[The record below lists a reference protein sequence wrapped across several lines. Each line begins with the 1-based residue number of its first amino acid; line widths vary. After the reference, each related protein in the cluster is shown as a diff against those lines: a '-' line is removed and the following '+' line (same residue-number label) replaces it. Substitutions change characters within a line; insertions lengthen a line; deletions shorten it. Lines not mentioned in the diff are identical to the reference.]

1 VPQRAAEAQ
10 AVQVETINGGSHTVN
25 RTESPQA
32 PGGQS
37 AGIHET
43 AELSSAKSDKNEW
56 PAPVIPENRWV
67 PASQPESQADNV
79 IEDIDT
85 VDVFPEATGPEAAD
99 VTEMESVVPIEF
111 EEDITSPS
119 QEITQPEAE
128 TEVGIEPDIE
138 ESLNVSEEF
147 DEADIPELDEETNP
161 TIIRTETPP
170 MPKTFIGEQF
180 TPVPE
185 AKVSFDVTP
194 QDIETAAAASQ
205 ESIRAMFDEVLEPLE
220 PEAAQTATQ
229 LVDQVAEILTRTAPA
244 AEGEPAASEELEE
257 ALEQLFAVM
266 DIPCDEETLVEFIS
280 SIRLEDPRLTSDNI
294 REAIADPGTHEKKI
308 FNYLIIRNLSLM
320 TQKNPSHIIL
330 GRYAI
335 NYGAELLVA
344 A

>member
-10 AVQVETINGGSHTVN
+10 AVQVEAVSGGT
-25 RTESPQA
+25 RAADRAESPQA
-32 PGGQS
+32 ADEPS
-37 AGIHET
+37 VSIHET

-67 PASQPESQADNV
+67 SAASPESQPDAD
-79 IEDIDT
+79 IENFGPA
-85 VDVFPEATGPEAAD
+85 DVFTGAAEPEPADEIDLQPEILVD
-99 VTEMESVVPIEF
+99 S
-111 EEDITSPS
+111 EEDIARPPE
-119 QEITQPEAE
+119 EI
-128 TEVGIEPDIE
+128 VRLEPDA
-138 ESLNVSEEF
+138 ESELELEPENQLNII
-147 DEADIPELDEETNP
+147 DELEDADIPELDEETGP

-170 MPKTFIGEQF
+170 IPKTFIGEQF
-180 TPVPE
+180 APVPE
-185 AKVSFDVTP
+185 AKVSFDVTE
-194 QDIETAAAASQ
+194 QDIETAASASQ
-205 ESIRAMFDEVLEPLE
+205 ESVRAMFDEVLEPLE

-229 LVDQVAEILTRTAPA
+229 LVDQVVEILTRTAPS
-244 AEGEPAASEELEE
+244 AEEEPADSEELEE
-257 ALEQLFAVM
+257 ALERLFAVM
-266 DIPCDEETLVEFIS
+266 DIPCDEETFAKFIS